1 MITPRLDR
9 IYALFERAQ
18 SYQRGR
24 REFERTSNPVPEFLP
39 LEYRVFVSAQ
49 SRVLPADWHLYS
61 FYGHEPLPTI
71 AEITFEQQKDGL
83 PEGFVIFGKTG
94 DEDFLLFKD
103 RAVYWCDAEDVSSV
117 GSAKP
122 FAPSFAMFILKIV
135 EIEVPRLRKELGA
148 IEDELRSLTT
158 RWNGLPK

>member
-1 MITPRLDR
+1 M
-9 IYALFERAQ
+9 
-18 SYQRGR
+18 
-24 REFERTSNPVPEFLP
+24 
-39 LEYRVFVSAQ
+39 FVSAQ